1 MWNKTSCAYNKNANV
16 SVSSAAHYNS
26 ANSAS
31 VRVKRQANYAG
42 TRCNGCEMAHEP
54 LKNTGSAAE
63 NYAFEKVVATRT
75 TGIVKIRICVLT
87 SSHGANQQK
96 RLHQFF
102 QPLYVRATR
111 WKSVSAAL
119 LIILWSSVQVTH
131 ALPFPHPKP
140 LCTLLQSGFCF
151 GAAT

>member
-1 MWNKTSCAYNKNANV
+1 
-16 SVSSAAHYNS
+16 
-26 ANSAS
+26 
-31 VRVKRQANYAG
+31 
-42 TRCNGCEMAHEP
+42 MAQEP

-63 NYAFEKVVATRT
+63 NYAFEKVVVTRT

-87 SSHGANQQK
+87 SSRGAYQQEL
-96 RLHQFF
+96 LHQFF

-131 ALPFPHPKP
+131 ALPSPP
-140 LCTLLQSGFCF
+140 QSCF
-151 GAAT
+151 E